1 MYIKSYYNLL
11 ATDDCELTAEER
23 ARKRFCEALPA
34 SVVTALVFKAEE
46 LRKEVM
52 RIEKQRDEIID
63 FLNGFNY
70 GDFIAGKEEGDAD

>member
-11 ATDDCELTAEER
+11 ATDNSELTTEEL
-23 ARKRFCEALPA
+23 ARKRFCEAIPA
-34 SVVTALVFKAEE
+34 SVVTALTIKAEE

-52 RIEKQRDEIID
+52 RLEKQRDEIID

-70 GDFIAGKEEGDAD
+70 ADFIGVKEGDTD